1 MNSKVIMIGAG
12 VANVNAAT
20 KLIDEGYKGKI
31 TIIDMGKDPYLR
43 PYEEV
48 MTGFLGAGGWSD
60 GKLTYHTS
68 IGGQLSKYVGEE
80 KAMELFDQVI
90 NNFKRF
96 HPKPEEVQCS
106 NPIAEPDFIKPYFG
120 LRLFPVWHVG
130 TDYLHE
136 IGKNWYDFLVKGGVE
151 FIWETKVTAIDFDN
165 NELFIGEEE
174 SFVNPKNWPISYDTL
189 IFGVGKSG
197 IDFGKQL
204 AEQFDLPTEPKP
216 VQIGVRFEAPQ
227 KHFQKLID
235 VSYDFKLYRKYEDK
249 GVSLRSF
256 CTNNN
261 AAYVAVEQTYGDV
274 SYNGHAKKGEEH
286 RNDMT
291 NFGILMEIQGIND
304 PFTWSRELVKEV
316 NESWMD
322 CSKGIGRY
330 ARKAHSGLYYSPTRE
345 AGMTSEGIKVD
356 AMPIKSLD
364 RVKDAFQGYYDYIE
378 DFINDMK
385 KVFPTL
391 KDDWGI
397 YVPEVK
403 YLSPEPLVNYNDLSL
418 TKYPSVH
425 FVGDALSAR
434 GITVSGAQGTLVA
447 EQILSSNSTN
457 AGETMDKSISDFL
470 NDPANNKEPHEMGDM
485 HEYIQGG
492 LTMPKENTNKLNK

>member
-1 MNSKVIMIGAG
+1 MSKNVVIVGAG
-12 VANVNAAT
+12 VAGVNAAT
-20 KLIDEGYKGKI
+20 KLVDNNFDGKI
-31 TIIDMGKDPYLR
+31 TIIDMGKDPYRR

-60 GKLTYHTS
+60 GKLTYHTA
-68 IGGQLSKYVGEE
+68 IGGHLSKYTGEE
-80 KAMELFDQVI
+80 KAMELMDQVI
-90 NNFKRF
+90 ENFKRF

-106 NPIAEPDFIKPYFG
+106 NPVSEPDFIKPYFG

-136 IGKNWYDFLVKGGVE
+136 IGKNWYDFLVNNGVE
-151 FIWETKVTAIDFDN
+151 FLWETKVEDIDFEN
-165 NELFIGEEE
+165 NNLRARILDSGEELGI
-174 SFVNPKNWPISYDTL
+174 NYDTL

-197 IDFGKQL
+197 IDFGKKL
-204 AEQFDLPTEPKP
+204 AEKYNLPTEPKP

-261 AAYVAVEQTYGDV
+261 AAYVAVEETYGDH
-274 SYNGHAKKGEEH
+274 SYNGHAKKDEKY

-291 NFGILMEIQGIND
+291 NFGILMEVRGID
-304 PFTWSRELVKEV
+304 KPFDWSRNVVKKLQK
-316 NESWMD
+316 D
-322 CSKGIGRY
+322 GT
-330 ARKAHSGLYYSPTRE
+330 GLYYSPSRE
-345 AGMTSEGIKVD
+345 PSTTSEGVNVSAIKVD
-356 AMPIKSLD
+356 TLHKISKAMQPY
-364 RVKDAFQGYYDYIE
+364 FGYVYNFIE
-378 DFINDMK
+378 DMK

-403 YLSPEPLVNYNDLSL
+403 YLSPEPLVDYSNLAL
-418 TKYPSVH
+418 TTFPNIH

-447 EQILSSNSTN
+447 EKIL
-457 AGETMDKSISDFL
+457 
-470 NDPANNKEPHEMGDM
+470 
-485 HEYIQGG
+485 
-492 LTMPKENTNKLNK
+492 EN

>member
-1 MNSKVIMIGAG
+1 MSKNIVMVGAG

-20 KLIDEGYKGKI
+20 KLIDEGFQGKI

-43 PYEEV
+43 PYSEV

-68 IGGQLSKYVGEE
+68 IGGQLSKYCGEE

-90 NNFKRF
+90 DNFKRF
-96 HPKPEEVQCS
+96 HPNPSEVQCS

-136 IGKNWYDFLVKGGVE
+136 IGKNWYNFLADNGVE
-151 FIWETKVTAIDFDN
+151 FIWETKVTAIDFDDSSV
-165 NELFIGEEE
+165 FY
-174 SFVNPKNWPISYDTL
+174 VNAQNTRLLKYDKL

-197 IDFGKQL
+197 IDFGKAL
-204 AEQFDLPTEPKP
+204 AEQYELPTEPKP

-235 VSYDFKLYRKYEDK
+235 ISYDFKLYRKYEDK

-261 AAYVAVEQTYGDV
+261 AAYVAVEETYGDH
-274 SYNGHAKKGEEH
+274 SYNGHAKKDEAF

-291 NFGILMEIQGIND
+291 NFGILMEVQGIDN
-304 PFTWSRELVKEV
+304 PFEWSRELVGKVQE
-316 NESWMD
+316 E
-322 CSKGIGRY
+322 GT
-330 ARKAHSGLYYSPTRE
+330 GLFYSPTRKPTT
-345 AGMTSEGIKVD
+345 TSEGVD
-356 AMPIKSLD
+356 VSAIQIDSLD
-364 RVKDAFQGYYDYIE
+364 KIREAFQGYYTYID
-378 DFINDMK
+378 DFIDDMK

-391 KDDWGI
+391 GDDWGV
-397 YVPEVK
+397 YVPEIK
-403 YLSPEPLVNYNDLSL
+403 YLSPEPLVNYKDLSL
-418 TKYPSVH
+418 TKYPNVH

-447 EQILSSNSTN
+447 EQII
-457 AGETMDKSISDFL
+457 K
-470 NDPANNKEPHEMGDM
+470 
-485 HEYIQGG
+485 
-492 LTMPKENTNKLNK
+492 

>member
-1 MNSKVIMIGAG
+1 MSKNVVMVGAG

-20 KLIDEGYKGKI
+20 KLIDNGFDGKI
-31 TIIDMGKDPYLR
+31 TIIDMGKNPYDR
-43 PYEEV
+43 KYSEV
-48 MTGFLGAGGWSD
+48 MEGFLGAGGWSD

-68 IGGQLSKYVGEE
+68 IGGQLSKYCGEE

-90 NNFKRF
+90 ANFKRF

-151 FIWETKVTAIDFDN
+151 FIWETKVSDIDFDN
-165 NELFIGEEE
+165 NKVFY
-174 SFVNPKNWPISYDTL
+174 PKVAEMDSKDLPGDLQWVSMNSINYDKL

-197 IDFGKQL
+197 IDFGKTL
-204 AEQFDLPTEPKP
+204 AEKFDLPTEPKP

-261 AAYVAVEQTYGDV
+261 AAYVAVEETYGDH
-274 SYNGHAKKGEEH
+274 SYNGHAKKDEAF

-291 NFGILMEIQGIND
+291 NFGILMEVQGIDKPFEWCRNLVSILNTND
-304 PFTWSRELVKEV
+304 T
-316 NESWMD
+316 
-322 CSKGIGRY
+322 
-330 ARKAHSGLYYSPTRE
+330 GLYYSPTRKPSL
-345 AGMTSEGIKVD
+345 TSEGENVSALPIGESGMDKV
-356 AMPIKSLD
+356 
-364 RVKDAFQGYYDYIE
+364 RVIFEGYFSYID
-378 DFINDMK
+378 DFIEDMK
-385 KVFPTL
+385 KIFPTL

-403 YLSPEPLVNYNDLSL
+403 YLSPEPLVDYSNLAL
-418 TKYPSVH
+418 TKYPNVH

-434 GITVSGAQGTLVA
+434 GITVSGAQGTYVA
-447 EQILSSNSTN
+447 EHILKN
-457 AGETMDKSISDFL
+457 
-470 NDPANNKEPHEMGDM
+470 
-485 HEYIQGG
+485 
-492 LTMPKENTNKLNK
+492 